1 MTEVV
6 IKLRRKFS
14 SFQIINIYTE
24 SSTKISMCEQNDR
37 DKNSLPVKEV
47 FWVPTAAYQQIYSYQ
62 WLTEKDEFLHYRLRI
77 FFSSFSV
84 LYSWIRFLIS

>member
-24 SSTKISMCEQNDR
+24 SSSKISMCEQSDR

-47 FWVPTAAYQQIYSYQ
+47 FWVPTAAYQQIYSVTYRER
-62 WLTEKDEFLHYRLRI
+62 WISSLSSSYFFL
-77 FFSSFSV
+77 
-84 LYSWIRFLIS
+84 